1 MLARKAIPNKK
12 QRKNTL
18 WKSQFMPEV
27 RVVNVSKKFGKI
39 TAVDNVSV
47 TIQDKEYFSLLG
59 PSGCGKTTL
68 LRLIAGL
75 IEPDSGDIYIGGKLV
90 NDVPPE
96 DRDIGFVFQTFA
108 LFPHMTAWT
117 NVTYGPKVKG
127 FDMKEATT
135 IGHEVLEMVKLHER
149 LDAYPSELSGGMM
162 QRVAVARA
170 LAAGARLLL
179 MDEPLGQ
186 LDAKVRNAIRYDIRR
201 MATDLGLTGIHVT
214 HDQSE
219 AMAISDRIA
228 VMRKGKILQ
237 VGTPQELYMKP
248 DSIFVAHFI
257 GESNFLEGYVSK
269 KTHEKA
275 IVELREGAQIEAVN
289 GETVEGKKVVLS
301 IRPETLILEEGLEEG
316 TNVVMGTVGRVT
328 FEGPNMRYEIKLAN
342 DELIV
347 VIKSSLS
354 GDWLNMGQ
362 KVKVFFPVENTHVF
376 PYPGNGLKE
385 ETSVG

>member
-1 MLARKAIPNKK
+1 
-12 QRKNTL
+12 
-18 WKSQFMPEV
+18 MPEV

-47 TIQDKEYFSLLG
+47 TIKDKEYFSLLG

-90 NDVPPE
+90 NDIPPE

-108 LFPHMTAWT
+108 LFPHMTAWA

-127 FDMKEATT
+127 FDMAQATT

-149 LDAYPSELSGGMM
+149 LDAYPNELSGGMM

-248 DSIFVAHFI
+248 ESIFVAHFI
-257 GESNFLEGYVSK
+257 GESNFLEGYVSE
-269 KTHEKA
+269 KTNERA

-289 GETVEGKKVVLS
+289 GKTVECEKVVLS

-316 TNVVMGTVGRVT
+316 TNVVLGTVGRIT

-376 PYPGNGLKE
+376 PYPKNGLKE
-385 ETSVG
+385 ETSAG